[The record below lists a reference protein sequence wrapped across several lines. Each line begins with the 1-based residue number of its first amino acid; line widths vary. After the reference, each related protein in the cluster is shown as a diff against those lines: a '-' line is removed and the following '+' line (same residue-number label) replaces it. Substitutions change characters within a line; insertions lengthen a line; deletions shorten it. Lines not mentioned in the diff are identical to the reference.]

1 MLHEALLQQ
10 RKKKTY
16 KNVRIFQLTTPP
28 APDFAGMQALLGV
41 SRSWA
46 DVVATSMY
54 HFSIIAEGVRDPGA
68 TQTFQGREKTAT
80 RN

>member
-10 RKKKTY
+10 RKKIY
-16 KNVRIFQLTTPP
+16 KNVRIFQLTMPP

-41 SRSWA
+41 SRPWA
-46 DVVATSMY
+46 DVVATSIY

-68 TQTFQGREKTAT
+68 HRPFKAERKQP
-80 RN
+80 